1 MDRTAALDI
10 LKCHEAALRRIGVQ
24 HAALFGSTATGRL
37 RPGSDVDI
45 LVDLDDEAVRDVYDY
60 VGVVQFIED
69 LFPIAVDVANRSA
82 LGDHVRPSAERDAI
96 YAF

>member
-10 LKCHEAALRRIGVQ
+10 LKRHEAALRRLGVR
-24 HAALFGSTATGRL
+24 HAALFGSTVTGQAH
-37 RPGSDVDI
+37 PGSDVDI

-69 LFPIAVDVANRSA
+69 LFPVSVDVANRPA
-82 LGDHVRPSAERDAI
+82 LKDHVRPSAERDAV